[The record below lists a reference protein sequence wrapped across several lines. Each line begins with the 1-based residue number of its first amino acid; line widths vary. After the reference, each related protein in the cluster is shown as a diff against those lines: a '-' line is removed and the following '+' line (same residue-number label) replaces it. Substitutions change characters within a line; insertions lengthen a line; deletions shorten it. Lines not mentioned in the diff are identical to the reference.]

1 MSAPQAELDENSPKT
16 NGGRV
21 VSALRFEVGKLG
33 MERSRHSRAAL
44 VLFALVALFVTSGAS
59 YDVSAAAPAA
69 AGAPSRFVSPGG
81 SDGGSCTR
89 AAPCRS
95 WDRAYQ
101 VARPGEIVQVAGGQY
116 PEQDISPRSST
127 RNLSPGCAPATT
139 SKCIVFQPAPRARVS
154 VAGPITIRGSSI
166 WIRGNVTPTGGI
178 PSRGRNY
185 SITLQ
190 GFVDTEATS
199 ESVFPDHVI
208 VEGVKAISF
217 GVFNTKTATFRD
229 MDVGPATVGGGCR
242 ITQGPGFENK
252 IGLGGG
258 ITVEPTNVTI
268 DRVIIHNQNRN
279 EDGANSDC
287 HFGGLFVVTVDGLT
301 IRNSVFSQNA
311 VYNIQ
316 VQNFSGPPAQD
327 VRIENNWFGCPVG
340 WLYDTA
346 NGGERA
352 CDGQV
357 DIQFN
362 AASLFQNWLIRYN
375 SLAAGIGQYVPGASY
390 QNVRIV
396 GNVTGGFSDCY
407 QGMTFAYNAS
417 EGRTCGATDRRVVG
431 PPFVSDT
438 PGQENLRLRPA
449 TRANAFV
456 QPVSP
461 DVRIPSDMEGRM
473 RPLRFPRD
481 AGSLQP
487 DTAEIVLGHSIGS
500 AAIGMKRAAVLQSYV
515 KPRSTR
521 KARIGSA
528 KTPATVDTFAV
539 SGGTLRVT
547 SVADRVVGVET
558 RSPYYTTTA
567 GLGPG
572 APRSAAARGAAF
584 SACDRTYRHN
594 GSVVVLVGV
603 GATNVTSV
611 EMLRRLYATD
621 CSARKKPKK

>member
-1 MSAPQAELDENSPKT
+1 MPALPADRRRELFENERSASRFGATLR
-16 NGGRV
+16 GG
-21 VSALRFEVGKLG
+21 ELG
-33 MERSRHSRAAL
+33 MERSKHSRAAL

-59 YDVSAAAPAA
+59 YDVAAAPLA

-116 PEQDISPRSST
+116 PEQDIAPRAST
-127 RNLSPGCAPATT
+127 RNLSPGCTPTST

-154 VAGPITIRGSSI
+154 VNGPITVRGSSVWIRGSA
-166 WIRGNVTPTGGI
+166 TPAGGI
-178 PSRGRNY
+178 PSRGRSY
-185 SITLQ
+185 SITT
-190 GFVDTEATS
+190 GGYVDTEATS

-208 VEGVKAISF
+208 VQGVKAVSF

-242 ITQGPGFENK
+242 IVQGPGFENK
-252 IGLGGG
+252 IGYGGG
-258 ITVEPTNVTI
+258 ITVEPTNVMI
-268 DRVIIHNQNRN
+268 DRVLIHNQNRN

-301 IRNSVFSQNA
+301 IENSVFSQNA

-316 VQNFSGPPAQD
+316 VQNFSGPPAQN
-327 VRIENNWFGCPVG
+327 VRIENNWFGCPVE

-346 NGGERA
+346 IGGEGA
-352 CDGQV
+352 CDGQA

-362 AASLFQNWLIRYN
+362 AASPFRNWLIRYN
-375 SLAAGIGQYVPGASY
+375 SLASGIGQYVPGASY

-396 GNVTGGFSDCY
+396 GNVAGGFSDCY
-407 QGMTFAYNAS
+407 QGITFAYNATGS
-417 EGRTCGATDRRVVG
+417 RTCGATDRRLTG
-431 PPFVSDT
+431 PPFISDV

-456 QPVSP
+456 EPVSP
-461 DVRIPSDMEGRM
+461 DVRLAVDMEGRM
-473 RPLRFPRD
+473 RPLRFPSD

-487 DTAEIVLGHSIGS
+487 DTAKIVLGRSIGS
-500 AAIGMKRAAVLQSYV
+500 AAIGMKRAVVLRTYV

-521 KARIGSA
+521 KARIGPA
-528 KTPATVDTFAV
+528 KTPATIDTFV
-539 SGGTLRVT
+539 VPGGTLRVT

-558 RSPYYTTTA
+558 RSPYYTTTT

-572 APRSAAARGAAF
+572 APRSAAARGATF
-584 SACDRTYRHN
+584 SACDRAYRHN
-594 GSVVVLVGV
+594 GSAVVLVGV
-603 GATNVTSV
+603 SATKVTSV
-611 EMLRRLYATD
+611 EMLRRVFATD
-621 CSARKKPKK
+621 CSVQKKPKK